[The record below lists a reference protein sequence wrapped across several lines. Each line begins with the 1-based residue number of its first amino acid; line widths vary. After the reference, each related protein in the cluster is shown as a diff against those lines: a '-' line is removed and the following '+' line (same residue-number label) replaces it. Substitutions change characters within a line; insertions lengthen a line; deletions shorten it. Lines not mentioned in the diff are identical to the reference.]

1 MAAAGD
7 RADSSFQ
14 LPPCS
19 GSRHCQRWGL
29 AGLSS
34 LRRLCSLSVL
44 PGDLMQGNVL
54 ASAELE

>member
-1 MAAAGD
+1 MAASGD

-19 GSRHCQRWGL
+19 GSRRCQRWGL